1 MNEKRER
8 FNKNLAEG
16 KLPSPSLS
24 EIIANENAFE
34 KQEAKSITTKKVTG
48 LRDDLDD
55 LDENDVGEK
64 RRLAFLDLMLETAHY
79 TNQITDEEIKNQV
92 DTIMFEVSYFFV
104 LYFKFFI

>member
-1 MNEKRER
+1 MLDEKRTR
-8 FNKNLAEG
+8 FDKNLSEG

-24 EIIANENAFE
+24 EIIANENAFT
-34 KQEAKSITTKKVTG
+34 KEAKMQTSKKAG

-79 TNQITDEEIKNQV
+79 TNQLSDEDIRNQV
-92 DTIMFEVSYFFV
+92 DTIMFEVLF
-104 LYFKFFI
+104 